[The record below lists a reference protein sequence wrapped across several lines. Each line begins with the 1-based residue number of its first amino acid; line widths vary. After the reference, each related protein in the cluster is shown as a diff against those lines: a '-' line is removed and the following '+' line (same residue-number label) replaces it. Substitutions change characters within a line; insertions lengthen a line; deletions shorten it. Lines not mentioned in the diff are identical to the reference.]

1 MDGVT
6 HLVQCGAHFR
16 AVGQRVAVQQ
26 IGDVGF
32 QGIPLTLQ
40 VVARTLGGT
49 AELPAAPFQAALQ
62 FFQAGSQFIGDIVSH
77 LGFLKESLK
86 VGGAPVSVTGRLPGA
101 DR

>member
-1 MDGVT
+1 M
-6 HLVQCGAHFR
+6 VQRSAHFG

-49 AELPAAPFQAALQ
+49 AELPAAPLQAALQ
-62 FFQAGSQFIGDIVSH
+62 FFQAGSQFFGDIVSH
-77 LGFLKESLK
+77 LGFLKESVK
-86 VGGAPVSVTGRLPGA
+86 VGDAPVQAARRLPGGS